1 MQSTFSA
8 AIARAPIKPF
18 QWLVLVFALLVLVIE
33 GIDLQSLSL
42 VTPVILDEWG
52 IDRALFGPPLAGAMF
67 GMAFGSSFG
76 GILGDRVGRL
86 AMLFAAA
93 IIFGISTIL
102 AAYTNDVVQMTAVR
116 VLGGVGFG
124 AAYPNA
130 MALASDWVP
139 ERFRTYAIA
148 ALSVGIPVGTALS
161 ALIVP
166 ELLHGNGW
174 RGTFLIFGVGSV
186 IFGFL
191 LILLIRESPPFLL
204 ANGKQEAA
212 QKAAAKVLDGDFE
225 LLPEPPPPLQQ
236 EGERIGV
243 FHPFNRRLNWGMGI
257 SLSAGLTYAYGILS
271 WTPEFLT
278 SSGFTLDQ
286 ALDATFML
294 GIWGVIGGAS
304 AGYFTR
310 TFGSK
315 AVTIACA
322 VLGVLVTVALGLT
335 IDNMSELPSANER
348 LLATVLVAAA
358 GFIMSLVVAC
368 YYAMMVAGYPQSC
381 RSGGMG
387 AMLTIARFGGI
398 AMVTSGGWLLNL
410 AGDSFIAYFA
420 VLTFIAAAFVAAA
433 MIVDR
438 QIPPARVGEE

>member
-18 QWLVLVFALLVLVIE
+18 QWLVLAFGLLVLVIE

-67 GMAFGSSFG
+67 GMAFGSFFG
-76 GILGDRVGRL
+76 GMLGDRFGRL
-86 AMLFAAA
+86 TMLFAAA
-93 IIFGISTIL
+93 LIFGISTIL
-102 AAYTNDVVQMTAVR
+102 AAYTNDVMQMTAVR

-130 MALASDWVP
+130 LALASDWVP
-139 ERFRTYAIA
+139 ARWRTYAVA

-166 ELLHGNGW
+166 ELLPGYGW
-174 RGTFLIFGVGSV
+174 RGTFLIFGIGSV
-186 IFGFL
+186 VFAFAT
-191 LILLIRESPPFLL
+191 ILLIRESPPFLL
-204 ANGKQEAA
+204 ANGRHDAA
-212 QKAAAKVLDGDFE
+212 HRAAARVLDGEFD
-225 LLPEPPPPLQQ
+225 LLPEPPPAEQR

-243 FHPFNRRLNWGMGI
+243 FHPSNRRLNWGMGI

-271 WTPEFLT
+271 WAPEFLT
-278 SSGFTLDQ
+278 SSAFTLSQ
-286 ALDATFML
+286 ALDATFVL
-294 GIWGVIGGAS
+294 GILGVIGGAS

-310 TFGSK
+310 RFGSK
-315 AVTIACA
+315 AVTIACT
-322 VLGVLVTVALGLT
+322 VLGVLVTVALGWT
-335 IDNMSELPSANER
+335 IDNMAALPSANDR
-348 LLATVLVAAA
+348 LVAMALLGAA
-358 GFIMSLVVAC
+358 GFIMSLAVAC
-368 YYAMMVAGYPQSC
+368 FYAMMVAGYPQSC

-398 AMVTSGGWLLNL
+398 TMVFSGGWLLNL

-420 VLTFIAAAFVAAA
+420 VLTVVALAFIAAAF
-433 MIVDR
+433 IVDR
-438 QIPPARVGEE
+438 QIPPARVGEN